1 MQPVSLVTVY
11 DALMAKASRLTS
23 LREKVGIS
31 QRELARQLGVHHSN
45 VSFWERSGNMP
56 TAEVLPALAKVLGLT
71 VDELLGQP
79 KTRSAPAP
87 GGKLGV
93 LFDQVAKLPRSQ
105 QARIAG
111 MIEDM
116 LLASQARQ
124 AS

>member
-1 MQPVSLVTVY
+1 MQPFSLVTVY
-11 DALMAKASRLTS
+11 AAHMSKASRLTS

-45 VSFWERSGNMP
+45 VSFWERSGTMP
-56 TAEVLPALAKVLGLT
+56 PADVLPPMAKILGVT

-79 KTRSAPAP
+79 KTRNAPAP
-87 GGKLGV
+87 GGKLGR
-93 LFDQVAKLPRSQ
+93 LFDQVAKLPRTQ

-111 MIEDM
+111 TIEDM
-116 LLASQARQ
+116 LLASQTRK